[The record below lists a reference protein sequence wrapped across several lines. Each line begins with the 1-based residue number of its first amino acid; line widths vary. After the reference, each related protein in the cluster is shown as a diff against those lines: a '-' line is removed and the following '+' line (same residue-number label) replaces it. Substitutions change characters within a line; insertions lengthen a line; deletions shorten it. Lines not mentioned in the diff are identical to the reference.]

1 MKTASLLTLTLLVI
15 GPFARAQE
23 LTKEAKIERLL
34 TVMNADNMID
44 QMFEQ
49 IKAMTA
55 AQVPP
60 GSTPEQVAQARE
72 VQTKILDLV
81 KARISWEKMRPQYVK
96 LYAETFSDEEIG
108 GMLAFYGSP
117 AGRAMLEKMPAL
129 VTKIMEVAQGQM
141 KDVLPEIQRIIRE
154 SIPKQN

>member
-1 MKTASLLTLTLLVI
+1 MKTASLLALALLVI
-15 GPFARAQE
+15 GPFAGDQE
-23 LTKEAKIERLL
+23 LTKEATIERLL

-60 GSTPEQVAQARE
+60 GTSPQQVAQARE
-72 VQTKILDLV
+72 VQSKIMDLV

-96 LYAETFSDEEIG
+96 LYAETFSNEEIS

-117 AGRAMLEKMPAL
+117 AGHSML
-129 VTKIMEVAQGQM
+129 G
-141 KDVLPEIQRIIRE
+141 
-154 SIPKQN
+154 

>member
-15 GPFARAQE
+15 GPFASAQE

-60 GSTPEQVAQARE
+60 GSTPEQIAQARQ

-96 LYAETFSDEEIG
+96 LYAETFSDEEIS

-117 AGRAMLEKMPAL
+117 AGRAMLDKMPAL

-154 SIPKQN
+154 SVPKQN

>member
-1 MKTASLLTLTLLVI
+1 
-15 GPFARAQE
+15 
-23 LTKEAKIERLL
+23 
-34 TVMNADNMID
+34 MID

-60 GSTPEQVAQARE
+60 GTSPEQVAQARQ
-72 VQTKILDLV
+72 VQTKIMDLV

-96 LYAETFSDEEIG
+96 LYAETFSDEEIS

-129 VTKIMEVAQGQM
+129 VTKIMGVAQAQM
-141 KDVLPEIQRIIRE
+141 KDILPEIQRIIRE
-154 SIPKQN
+154 SVPKQN

>member
-1 MKTASLLTLTLLVI
+1 MKIACLLALNLLVI
-15 GPFARAQE
+15 GPFAGAQE
-23 LTKEAKIERLL
+23 LTKEAKIEHLL

-60 GSTPEQVAQARE
+60 GTSPEQVAQARQ
-72 VQTKILDLV
+72 VQTKIMDLV

-96 LYAETFSDEEIG
+96 LYAETFSDEEIS
-108 GMLAFYGSP
+108 GMLAFIIASSCSNSSLLPNFTVVRAAPSP
-117 AGRAMLEKMPAL
+117 SKARQ
-129 VTKIMEVAQGQM
+129 VA
-141 KDVLPEIQRIIRE
+141 KPR
-154 SIPKQN
+154 

>member
-1 MKTASLLTLTLLVI
+1 MKIACLLALNLLVI
-15 GPFARAQE
+15 GPFAGAQE

-60 GSTPEQVAQARE
+60 GTSPEQVAQARQ
-72 VQTKILDLV
+72 VQTKIMDLV

-96 LYAETFSDEEIG
+96 LYAETFSDEEIS
-108 GMLAFYGSP
+108 GMLAFYGSQ

-129 VTKIMEVAQGQM
+129 VTKIMGVAQAQM
-141 KDVLPEIQRIIRE
+141 KDILPEIQRIIRE
-154 SIPKQN
+154 SVPKQN

>member
-1 MKTASLLTLTLLVI
+1 
-15 GPFARAQE
+15 

-60 GSTPEQVAQARE
+60 GTSPEQVAQARQ
-72 VQTKILDLV
+72 VQTKIMDLV
-81 KARISWEKMRPQYVK
+81 KARISWEKMRPQYVM
-96 LYAETFSDEEIG
+96 LYAETFSDEEIS

-129 VTKIMEVAQGQM
+129 VTKIMEVAQAQM
-141 KDVLPEIQRIIRE
+141 KDILPEIQRIIRE
-154 SIPKQN
+154 SAPKQN

>member
-1 MKTASLLTLTLLVI
+1 MKIACLLALNLLVI
-15 GPFARAQE
+15 GPFAAAQE

-60 GSTPEQVAQARE
+60 GTSPEQIAQARQ
-72 VQTKILDLV
+72 VQTKIMDLV

-96 LYAETFSDEEIG
+96 LYAETFSDEEIS

-129 VTKIMEVAQGQM
+129 VTKIMEVAQAQM
-141 KDVLPEIQRIIRE
+141 KDILPEMQRIIRE
-154 SIPKQN
+154 SVK

>member
-1 MKTASLLTLTLLVI
+1 MKTAAVFVLALLLAA
-15 GPFARAQE
+15 PHARSQE
-23 LTKEAKIERLL
+23 STKEAKIQRLL

-55 AQVPP
+55 SQVPP
-60 GSTPEQVAQARE
+60 GVSPEQIAKAHEIQN
-72 VQTKILDLV
+72 KIMDVV
-81 KARISWEKMRPQYVK
+81 KAHISWEKMRPQYVK
-96 LYAETFSDEEIG
+96 LYAETFTDEEVN
-108 GMLAFYGSP
+108 GMLAFYESP

-154 SIPKQN
+154 STPK

>member
-1 MKTASLLTLTLLVI
+1 MKIACLLALNVLVI
-15 GPFARAQE
+15 GPFAGAQE

-60 GSTPEQVAQARE
+60 GTSPEQVAQARQ
-72 VQTKILDLV
+72 VQTKIMDLV

-96 LYAETFSDEEIG
+96 LYAETFSDKEIS

-129 VTKIMEVAQGQM
+129 VTKIMGVAQAQM
-141 KDVLPEIQRIIRE
+141 KDILPEIQRIIRE
-154 SIPKQN
+154 SVPKQN

>member
-1 MKTASLLTLTLLVI
+1 
-15 GPFARAQE
+15 
-23 LTKEAKIERLL
+23 
-34 TVMNADNMID
+34 MNADNMID

-60 GSTPEQVAQARE
+60 GSTPEQIAQARQ

-96 LYAETFSDEEIG
+96 LYAETFSDGEIS

-129 VTKIMEVAQGQM
+129 VTKIMEVAQAQM

-154 SIPKQN
+154 SVPKQN

>member
-1 MKTASLLTLTLLVI
+1 MKIACLLALNLLVI
-15 GPFARAQE
+15 GPFAGAQE

-60 GSTPEQVAQARE
+60 GTSPEQVAQARQ
-72 VQTKILDLV
+72 VQTKIMDLV

-96 LYAETFSDEEIG
+96 LYAETFSDEEIS

-117 AGRAMLEKMPAL
+117 AGHAMLEKMPAL
-129 VTKIMEVAQGQM
+129 VTKIMEVAQAQM
-141 KDVLPEIQRIIRE
+141 KDILPEIQRIIRE
-154 SIPKQN
+154 SAPKQN

>member
-1 MKTASLLTLTLLVI
+1 MKTACLLAVNLLVI
-15 GPFARAQE
+15 GSFAGAQE

-55 AQVPP
+55 AQAPP
-60 GSTPEQVAQARE
+60 GTSPQQVAQARE
-72 VQTKILDLV
+72 VQTKIMDLV
-81 KARISWEKMRPQYVK
+81 KARISWEKMRPQYFK

>member
-1 MKTASLLTLTLLVI
+1 MKIACLLGLTLLVFR
-15 GPFARAQE
+15 PFAGAQE

-60 GSTPEQVAQARE
+60 GTSPEQVAQARQ
-72 VQTKILDLV
+72 VQTKIMDLV

-96 LYAETFSDEEIG
+96 LYAEAFSDEEIS

-129 VTKIMEVAQGQM
+129 VTKIMGVAQAQM
-141 KDVLPEIQRIIRE
+141 KDILPEIQRIIRE
-154 SIPKQN
+154 SAPKQN

>member
-15 GPFARAQE
+15 GPFAGAQE

-60 GSTPEQVAQARE
+60 GSTPQQIAQARE

>member
-15 GPFARAQE
+15 GPFAGAQE

-60 GSTPEQVAQARE
+60 GSTPRQIAQARE

>member
-1 MKTASLLTLTLLVI
+1 MKIACLLALNVLVI
-15 GPFARAQE
+15 GPFAGAQE

-60 GSTPEQVAQARE
+60 GTSPEQVAQARQ
-72 VQTKILDLV
+72 VQTKIMDLD

-96 LYAETFSDEEIG
+96 LYAETFSDEEIS

-129 VTKIMEVAQGQM
+129 VTKIMGVAQAQM
-141 KDVLPEIQRIIRE
+141 KDILPEIQRIIRE
-154 SIPKQN
+154 SVPKQN